1 MRKRRRVRNKIN
13 AAIRRAEYDAEMSRQ
28 AEVRARNNG
37 TFIDLVT
44 SDEDEDEDEANEDAA
59 YEEELAAERARE
71 EEAAAAAQ
79 AEHDA
84 AQDTAAADEAYW
96 SDESDESEADYFDWL
111 YLKEE
116 LAAERARE
124 EEAAAA
130 AAAERAREEEAAAER
145 ARHAAEREAA
155 AAAAAERAA
164 AQMRANE
171 EKLDQNAEIALMF
184 IERVEAVPW
193 DERLE
198 GYDIKKLTKGA
209 VGADK
214 NLRKACIRLTKALH
228 PDKLPDSMKARASA
242 ALARVNMACQEQV
255 TGDRSSGLEPSSWE

>member
-1 MRKRRRVRNKIN
+1 VRKRRRVRNKIN

-96 SDESDESEADYFDWL
+96 SDESEADYFDWL